1 MASLG
6 ELFVEL
12 GFVGDTKQLEDF
24 VNKVNNAA
32 KATEQQGKK
41 QQKTNNTVG
50 NAIRKIRNFA
60 LAVSATFYALNR
72 LTDSLVAQNQ
82 AFLNFTRQTDINLRT
97 MQKWAGVGAIVDKSL
112 GEQGVAGTIESLNKR
127 LFEMRLT
134 GEGARGFILAGINPS
149 GNAEDVLEQLRNRI
163 RGMNNTQ
170 ATWLLEQMGIDPR
183 MITLLRMSRE
193 EFNEYSQAVQK
204 FQLTLEQRQAIDR
217 MNRQLQIARMQLQ
230 YLKDKA
236 VLALMP
242 YLIKLTQITA
252 KFADGLY
259 KVVSW
264 IKNSK
269 NGWASLVRIIGLVAI
284 QLTAVVAIT
293 KTFTSLIKA
302 MPLLVDLIGN
312 AFSLLAKHPAILAII
327 AIIDALYLL
336 IDDFMTYQKGGL
348 SVTGAVLSAIG
359 KKEQFLPSPQ
369 NTPYLTNSSSNVS
382 NNTTNNYNNFTSN
395 ANISTS
401 QPVNYVAE
409 GFARMSY
416 RFANMD

>member
-24 VNKVNNAA
+24 VTKVNNAA

-50 NAIRKIRNFA
+50 NAIRKIRNFG
-60 LAVSATFYALNR
+60 LAISGAFYALNR
-72 LTDSLVAQNQ
+72 MTDSLVAQNQ
-82 AFLNFTRQTDINLRT
+82 AFLNFTRQTDISLRT

-149 GNAEDVLEQLRNRI
+149 GSAEDVLEKLRDRI
-163 RGMNNTQ
+163 QGMNNTQ

-204 FQLTLEQRQAIDR
+204 FQLTLEQRQFIDR

-236 VLALMP
+236 ILKLMP
-242 YLIKLTQITA
+242 FLVQIT
-252 KFADGLY
+252 KSFARVTDGL
-259 KVVSW
+259 
-264 IKNSK
+264 
-269 NGWASLVRIIGLVAI
+269 I
-284 QLTAVVAIT
+284 QLSKWLVST
-293 KTFTSLIKA
+293 KTGLAFLAYGIIQL
-302 MPLLVDLIGN
+302 MPL
-312 AFSLLAKHPAILAII
+312 FKSLWAII
-327 AIIDALYLL
+327 ANNPLVRTLTLLYLL
-336 IDDFMTYQKGGL
+336 MDDIMTWKEGGDSLFGDVFGSVSSIKKYDQEVDEAMTVGNFHPNVIQKVGYAFAREKANPTKN
-348 SVTGAVLSAIG
+348 VT
-359 KKEQFLPSPQ
+359 
-369 NTPYLTNSSSNVS
+369 NNVTM
-382 NNTTNNYNNFTSN
+382 NNTINTSETAQTVGNELALLNLNY
-395 ANISTS
+395 A
-401 QPVNYVAE
+401 
-409 GFARMSY
+409 GG
-416 RFANMD
+416 